1 MENRDFRL
9 LQIANVAAVV
19 LAIAWNALV
28 NILPLN
34 GVNTAVVSDSYPNL
48 FTPPGYVFAIWG
60 VIYVL
65 AAVFAAYQLRPSQR
79 SADYLGKIGWLYL
92 AGAVINVIWLVFF
105 HYSYGAPTLYL
116 VSTVLLLLLL
126 VDLLF
131 IYRRLDVGGAVVPRG
146 VKLCVHVPMSIYLG
160 WISVASIAGL
170 ASAINVVSPE
180 LSVGTQAAAT
190 AAMLVVALALA
201 GVMLWL
207 RRDIVFALVV
217 LWAVSGISVKQADIP
232 LIYLTTLAVM
242 GLAFAALLLTP
253 VIRKMNWV
261 KYYLS

>member
-19 LAIAWNALV
+19 LAVAWNALV

-92 AGAVINVIWLVFF
+92 AGAVINVI
-105 HYSYGAPTLYL
+105 
-116 VSTVLLLLLL
+116 
-126 VDLLF
+126 
-131 IYRRLDVGGAVVPRG
+131 
-146 VKLCVHVPMSIYLG
+146 
-160 WISVASIAGL
+160 
-170 ASAINVVSPE
+170 
-180 LSVGTQAAAT
+180 
-190 AAMLVVALALA
+190 
-201 GVMLWL
+201 
-207 RRDIVFALVV
+207 
-217 LWAVSGISVKQADIP
+217 
-232 LIYLTTLAVM
+232 
-242 GLAFAALLLTP
+242 
-253 VIRKMNWV
+253 
-261 KYYLS
+261 